1 MAAVGAMVGAA
12 IFLLVGA
19 TYTVAGPFVLLSL
32 AIAAL
37 VAMLAGMSYAE
48 LASGRPDASGGAY
61 VWVRSAL
68 PSPSGFLSGW
78 LSWGAHMAA
87 TSLGALGL
95 GVFLLELIQP
105 FSVESF
111 FGPNPI
117 QVGFV
122 ALGVLGLSAVL
133 HFARI
138 HLPVRALG
146 RLTLA
151 KLLLIVV
158 LAAVGLASVLPANPL
173 PPAAASPNSLDLVLG
188 AGVLFIAFQGFEVV
202 AQLGDQAK
210 RPELTVPRAMFV
222 ALLLSSLVYAAFL
235 VAILGNA
242 PPGAVAGWPICD
254 ACRGGS
260 EDIFLASIRNSSLL
274 GQPVIRVVFLLVGI
288 VSMYGALNAHLSSA
302 IKTSFSLARDRLLPA
317 VFARIRGREVPPAA
331 VAFTVLGAG
340 VLVFLTVETIAVLA
354 SLAFLS
360 LFAFVHASVI
370 ALRRRERRSGPGFRV
385 PFVPAVPMLAIALNL
400 ALGATLWNFPAMADS
415 PIPPGELA
423 VGLGGLWLAIGLA
436 YHWFVGRR
444 GPRPSPGP
452 AAVTEVHDILTTGEE
467 RVELERYRVFLPL
480 REFEDRTL
488 VDLGARVARRADRRR
503 PAGAREQHRLPDR
516 ERALR
521 CDRVQNPG
529 MAAPAPADR
538 HPHERDLEP
547 GRRRRPR
554 TPPRG
559 RRLSDHRGRLPGERS
574 RRGGAAEARQCA
586 FRGTRPGARRV
597 RRTEGRLFHPL
608 GIRGVAGERRGVA
621 VDDSRHVP
629 GRAPQ
634 VRVGSGRG
642 SNRQARQV
650 PGPHPTEGGLA
661 LSGAGDSSRSGL
673 RDSHAIWAA
682 ARSMTTARI
691 PVTSASLVRCKSAT
705 PTATPPTPTP
715 PMTAPRRTARGV
727 ACPSCRCFQRPAN
740 CCGTETRELIVPAT
754 LAGSPKIRIRAGM
767 RYSPP
772 ATPRRPETTPIPKP
786 VSKASAACSA
796 PNEDGPGF
804 VDSNRRRRSA
814 VAARIPER
822 KILSHLAGVRRARSA
837 PAYAPGTEVT
847 IIVATRSNASLP

>member
-1 MAAVGAMVGAA
+1 MASRGPGAGSVRVRVTRDLGLFDVTMAAVGAMVGAA

-122 ALGVLGLSAVL
+122 ALAVLGLSAVL

-138 HLPVRALG
+138 HLPVRARG

-151 KLLLIVV
+151 KVLLIVV
-158 LAAVGLASVLPANPL
+158 LAAFGLASVLPANPL
-173 PPAAASPNSLDLVLG
+173 PPAAAPPNSLDLVLG

-242 PPGAVAGWPICD
+242 PPSAVAGWPTCD

-260 EDIFLASIRNSSLL
+260 EDIFLASIRNSGLL
-274 GQPVIRVVFLLVGI
+274 GQPYIRVAFLLVGI

-317 VFARIRGREVPPAA
+317 GFARIGGREVPPAA

-436 YHWFVGRR
+436 YHWFVGRHR
-444 GPRPSPGP
+444 PRLSPTP
-452 AAVTEVHDILTTGEE
+452 ATVTEVHDILTPGEE

-488 VDLGARVARRADRRR
+488 VGLGARVAR
-503 PAGAREQHRLPDR
+503 ARNGELSLLHVVEIPRNLPPK
-516 ERALR
+516 A
-521 CDRVQNPG
+521 
-529 MAAPAPADR
+529 
-538 HPHERDLEP
+538 
-547 GRRRRPR
+547 
-554 TPPRG
+554 
-559 RRLSDHRGRLPGERS
+559 
-574 RRGGAAEARQCA
+574 
-586 FRGTRPGARRV
+586 
-597 RRTEGRLFHPL
+597 
-608 GIRGVAGERRGVA
+608 IR
-621 VDDSRHVP
+621 
-629 GRAPQ
+629 
-634 VRVGSGRG
+634 
-642 SNRQARQV
+642 
-650 PGPHPTEGGLA
+650 
-661 LSGAGDSSRSGL
+661 
-673 RDSHAIWAA
+673 
-682 ARSMTTARI
+682 
-691 PVTSASLVRCKSAT
+691 
-705 PTATPPTPTP
+705 
-715 PMTAPRRTARGV
+715 
-727 ACPSCRCFQRPAN
+727 F
-740 CCGTETRELIVPAT
+740 
-754 LAGSPKIRIRAGM
+754 
-767 RYSPP
+767 
-772 ATPRRPETTPIPKP
+772 
-786 VSKASAACSA
+786 
-796 PNEDGPGF
+796 GF
-804 VDSNRRRRSA
+804 VDERIRGLQA
-814 VAARIPER
+814 LARIGEDLGVDTRPVVKIGHKVYEIILDTIQEEAVNLLIMGWRGARIEGDRRVLGSNIDYLIENAPCDVIVFKTQGWRRPLRRIVILTSAIWSLEGVDDLALLLAEDDSPIIEVVCLASDPAEAER
-822 KILSHLAGVRRARSA
+822 LKLDSARFEGRAR
-837 PAYAPGTEVT
+837 E
-847 IIVATRSNASLP
+847 RSLSVEPKVVYSTHWESEALRESGEASLLMIRATSPGGLRKFALGPVEDRIVKLAKCPVLILRKGA

>member
-1 MAAVGAMVGAA
+1 MASRGPGAGSVRVRVTRDLGLFDVTMAAVGAMVGAA

-19 TYTVAGPFVLLSL
+19 TYAVAGPFVLLSL

-68 PSPSGFLSGW
+68 PSPAGFLSGW

-95 GVFLLELIQP
+95 GVFLLELIWP

-151 KLLLIVV
+151 KVLLIVV

-354 SLAFLS
+354 SLAFLG

-415 PIPPGELA
+415 PIPP
-423 VGLGGLWLAIGLA
+423 
-436 YHWFVGRR
+436 
-444 GPRPSPGP
+444 
-452 AAVTEVHDILTTGEE
+452 VTEVHDILTTGEE

-488 VDLGARVARRADRRR
+488 VDLGARVAR
-503 PAGAREQHRLPDR
+503 ARNGELSLLNVVEIPRNLPPK
-516 ERALR
+516 A
-521 CDRVQNPG
+521 
-529 MAAPAPADR
+529 
-538 HPHERDLEP
+538 
-547 GRRRRPR
+547 
-554 TPPRG
+554 
-559 RRLSDHRGRLPGERS
+559 
-574 RRGGAAEARQCA
+574 
-586 FRGTRPGARRV
+586 
-597 RRTEGRLFHPL
+597 
-608 GIRGVAGERRGVA
+608 IR
-621 VDDSRHVP
+621 
-629 GRAPQ
+629 
-634 VRVGSGRG
+634 
-642 SNRQARQV
+642 
-650 PGPHPTEGGLA
+650 
-661 LSGAGDSSRSGL
+661 
-673 RDSHAIWAA
+673 
-682 ARSMTTARI
+682 
-691 PVTSASLVRCKSAT
+691 
-705 PTATPPTPTP
+705 
-715 PMTAPRRTARGV
+715 
-727 ACPSCRCFQRPAN
+727 F
-740 CCGTETRELIVPAT
+740 
-754 LAGSPKIRIRAGM
+754 
-767 RYSPP
+767 
-772 ATPRRPETTPIPKP
+772 
-786 VSKASAACSA
+786 
-796 PNEDGPGF
+796 GF
-804 VDSNRRRRSA
+804 VDERIRGLQA
-814 VAARIPER
+814 LARIGEDLGVDTRPVVKIGHKVYEIILDTIQEEAVNLLIMGWRGARIEGDRRVLGSNIDYLIENAPCDVIVFKTLGWRRPLRRIVILTSAIWSLEGVDDLALLLAEDDSPIIEVVCLASDPAEAER
-822 KILSHLAGVRRARSA
+822 LKLDSAHFEGRARERGVSVEPKVVYSTHWESEA
-837 PAYAPGTEVT
+837 LRESGE
-847 IIVATRSNASLP
+847 ASLLMIRATSPGGLRKFALGPVEDRIVKLAKCPVLILRKGA